1 MLISLAGRRAL
12 ITGASDGL
20 GLAMAQR
27 FAASG
32 ASVAMLAR
40 TKPTLEAAAEGVRA
54 HAPGVTVAPIACD
67 VAKADDVARGFAA
80 AEGALGGIDIVVN
93 NAGVSA
99 RGAFETI
106 TDEAWQED
114 LDLKLFAAIRLGR
127 LAWPGMAARRWG
139 RVINVLNT
147 GAKAPPVEGC
157 PTAVSRAA
165 GMALTKVM
173 ANEGAA
179 HGILVNA
186 LLVGLIESGQ
196 WRRAH
201 AADPRG
207 ITWDQWKAEK
217 GARVPLGRIGTAEEF
232 AATAC
237 FLASDEAG
245 YVTGT
250 AINVDGGASPVV

>member
-12 ITGASDGL
+12 VTGASDGL

-40 TKPTLEAAAEGVRA
+40 TEAKLAAAAEAVRA
-54 HAPGVTVAPIACD
+54 ASPAVTVAAVPCD
-67 VAKADDVARGFAA
+67 VSRADDVAHGFAE
-80 AEGALGGIDIVVN
+80 AEAALGGIDIVVN

-106 TDEAWQED
+106 TDDAWQED
-114 LDLKLFAAIRLGR
+114 LDLKLFAAIRLCR
-127 LAWPGMAARRWG
+127 LAFPGMRARRWG

-147 GAKAPPVEGC
+147 GAKAPPAEGC

-165 GMALTKVM
+165 GLALTKVL

-179 HGILVNA
+179 DGILVNA

-196 WRRAH
+196 WVRAH
-201 AADPRG
+201 ASDPRG
-207 ITWDQWKAEK
+207 ITWGEWKAEK
-217 GARVPLGRIGTAEEF
+217 GARIPLGRIGRAEEF

-237 FLASDEAG
+237 FLCSDEAG

-250 AINVDGGASPVV
+250 AINVDGGSCPVT

>member
-1 MLISLAGRRAL
+1 MHISLAGRRAL

-20 GLAMAQR
+20 GLAMAR
-27 FAASG
+27 RLAASG
-32 ASVAMLAR
+32 ASVAMFAR
-40 TKPTLEAAAEGVRA
+40 TEGRLAAAAEAVRGA
-54 HAPGVTVAPIACD
+54 APGASIAAVACD
-67 VAKADDVARGFAA
+67 VSKADDIARGFAR
-80 AEGALGGIDIVVN
+80 AEAALGGIDIVIN

-114 LDLKLFAAIRLGR
+114 LDLKLFAAIRLCR
-127 LAWPGMAARRWG
+127 LAFPGMRARRWG
-139 RVINVLNT
+139 RVVNVLNT
-147 GAKAPPVEGC
+147 GAKAPPAEGC

-165 GMALTKVM
+165 GLALTKVL

-186 LLVGLIESGQ
+186 LLVGLSESGQ
-196 WRRAH
+196 WVRAH
-201 AADPRG
+201 ASDPRG
-207 ITWDQWKAEK
+207 ITWEEWKAEK
-217 GARVPLGRIGTAEEF
+217 GARIPLGRIGRAEEF

-237 FLASDEAG
+237 FLCSDEAG

-250 AINVDGGASPVV
+250 AINVDGGSCPVT